1 MEKWAKMLNAQK
13 EGIKKATPQSVM
25 PNASYRP
32 ESASADAGFALFEK
46 TVRNSNSYDYLI
58 ITFFCH
64 ISFQHT
70 SLCVVMYIFI
80 IGIVRCL

>member
-46 TVRNSNSYDYLI
+46 TVRNSRSYDYLVMTFLPYFFPTDQLVCVNVNI
-58 ITFFCH
+58 I
-64 ISFQHT
+64 S
-70 SLCVVMYIFI
+70 
-80 IGIVRCL
+80 IVKCL